1 MPETDLM
8 ARFTTAITALLLLG
22 CASTAS
28 GAPRAGTWLSYH
40 GSTSYNLMVPTGAH
54 FLGEEGDGFV
64 PPFSLRLK
72 ALRASVAEAEVRSD
86 ERQDARGAPRTLRV
100 ALGEAGPGV
109 STAASLRDG
118 ASLLLRLANLRL
130 PEASGEGA
138 FAFVRRASAA
148 GTDRWWSERIRNGRE
163 VALQLDLLGDA
174 ASPAA
179 AACRS
184 VQVTV
189 EGGTT
194 TASDRCSIAAIL
206 SAQDGWPVIARIT
219 RTIKSANH
227 AEARET
233 ITFHRL
239 PPGGARPGPRMN

>member
-1 MPETDLM
+1 MM
-8 ARFTTAITALLLLG
+8 ARALNPTLALLLLG

-40 GSTSYNLMVPTGAH
+40 GSTSYALLVPSGEVAI
-54 FLGEEGDGFV
+54 GEEGDGFV

-72 ALRASVAEAEVRSD
+72 ALRSSVAEAEVRSD
-86 ERQDARGAPRTLRV
+86 ERQGARGAPRTLRV
-100 ALGEAGPGV
+100 ALGEAGSGV
-109 STAASLRDG
+109 STAASARDG

-174 ASPAA
+174 SSPAA

-184 VQVTV
+184 VAVEV

-194 TASDRCSIAAIL
+194 TASDRCSIAAIV

-239 PPGGARPGPRMN
+239 SPGGARPGPRTN

>member
-1 MPETDLM
+1 MMSRLLKRTLG
-8 ARFTTAITALLLLG
+8 LLLLG

-28 GAPRAGTWLSYH
+28 GAPRTGTWMSYH
-40 GSTSYNLMVPTGAH
+40 GSTSYALLVPSGAAAI
-54 FLGEEGDGFV
+54 GEEGDGFV

-72 ALRASVAEAEVRSD
+72 GLRSSVAEAEVRSD
-86 ERQDARGAPRTLRV
+86 ERHDARGAPRTLRV
-100 ALGEAGPGV
+100 ALGEAGSAV
-109 STAASLRDG
+109 STAASTRDG

-148 GTDRWWSERIRNGRE
+148 GAQRWWSEQIRSGRE

-194 TASDRCSIAAIL
+194 TASDRCSIAAIV
-206 SAQDGWPVIARIT
+206 SARDGWPVIARIT

-239 PPGGARPGPRMN
+239 PPGGARPGPRTN